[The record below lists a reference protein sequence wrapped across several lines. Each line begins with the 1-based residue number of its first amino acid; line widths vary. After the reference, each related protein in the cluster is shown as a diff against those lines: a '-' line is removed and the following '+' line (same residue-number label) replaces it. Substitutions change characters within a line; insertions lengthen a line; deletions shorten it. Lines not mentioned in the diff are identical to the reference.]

1 MARQKPNKPRP
12 DFPLFVHA
20 SGQWAKTIKE
30 RHIYFGPWEK
40 PEQAP
45 EKYNREK
52 DDLYA
57 GREPDRGDGVR
68 LVQLVNHFLTSK
80 KTLVASRELETVRL

>member
-1 MARQKPNKPRP
+1 MARQKPNKPRS
-12 DFPLFVHA
+12 DFPLFAHA
-20 SGQWAKTIKE
+20 SGQWAKTMGQP
-30 RHIYFGPWEK
+30 IYFGPWEK
-40 PEQAP
+40 PEQAL

-80 KTLVASRELETVRL
+80 KRLVASRELETVRL